1 MRLDKFLCS
10 VGSRSEVKKLLK
22 KSIVTVNGAVV
33 KNGDFNV
40 NPETDSVICGGKKI
54 TYKEFVYIL
63 MNKPSG
69 YVSAV
74 YDKKQPVV
82 VDLLDDEHKRFNPYP
97 VGRLDIDTE
106 GLLILT
112 NDGALTHDLISPKKD
127 VTKTYFAITDI
138 PMCEEDKETFS
149 AGMDL
154 GDFTAK
160 PANLEITDDGA
171 YITVSEGKFHQVKR
185 MCAKCGKN
193 VTFLKRV
200 GIGKMD
206 LPDFLKTGQTI
217 EITKDELV
225 SRIYGV

>member
-10 VGSRSEVKKLLK
+10 VGTRSEVKKLLK
-22 KSIVTVNGAVV
+22 KGIVTVNGSVV
-33 KNGDFNV
+33 KNGDFSV
-40 NPETDSVICGGKKI
+40 NPETDDVNCNGEKI
-54 TYKEFVYIL
+54 IYKEFVYIL

-69 YVSAV
+69 YVSAA

-82 VDLLDDEHKRFNPYP
+82 VDLLNDEHKRFKPYP

-112 NDGALTHDLISPKKD
+112 NDGALAHDLISPKKN
-127 VTKTYFAITDI
+127 VTKTYFAVTDL
-138 PMCEEDKETFS
+138 PMQEEDKKAFS
-149 AGMDL
+149 DGMDL

-160 PANLEITDDGA
+160 PAKLEILDDGA

-200 GIGKMD
+200 AIGKMK
-206 LPDFLKTGQTI
+206 LPDFLKSGETI
-217 EITKDELV
+217 EITKAELLNL
-225 SRIYGV
+225 IFGT

>member
-10 VGSRSEVKKLLK
+10 VGTRSEAKKLLK
-22 KSIVTVNGAVV
+22 KGIVTVNGNVV
-33 KNGDFNV
+33 KNGDFSV
-40 NPETDSVICGGKKI
+40 NPEIDDVVCNGEKI
-54 TYKEFVYIL
+54 IYKEFVYIL

-69 YVSAV
+69 YVSAT

-82 VDLLDDEHKRFNPYP
+82 VDLLNDEHKRFKPYP

-112 NDGALTHDLISPKKD
+112 NDGALAHDLISPKKN
-127 VTKTYFAITDI
+127 VTKTYFAVTDL
-138 PMCEEDKETFS
+138 PMQEEDKKVFS
-149 AGMDL
+149 DGMDL

-160 PANLEITDDGA
+160 PAKLEILDDGA

-200 GIGKMD
+200 AIGKMK
-206 LPDFLKTGQTI
+206 LPDFLEAGETT
-217 EITKDELV
+217 EITKAELLNL
-225 SRIYGV
+225 IFGA